1 MSVEYAKHQ
10 KDGINFQQVQPASIL
25 AMSTGT

>member
-1 MSVEYAKHQ
+1 MSVEYAEHQ
-10 KDGINFQQVQPASIL
+10 KNSIAFQQKQPYSIL